1 MLDSFLK
8 LLKNIK
14 LGIPKLN
21 KLLIEKCSP
30 NSIKK
35 IHIKK
40 LFNKKIAV
48 DISIYLYKFLGE
60 GYFMEQVYLFLS
72 IFKYYCIQ
80 PIFVFDGK
88 PPAEK
93 NALLKRRYCE
103 KQEAQTEY
111 NLLEKQVANISD
123 PLLLSEVQHKMNSL
137 KKRMVRLTYYH
148 IDQVIELIRAFGFEY
163 YLAPHEAD
171 QLCVHLTVCGKTYA
185 CLSNDMDIIVSGC
198 PFVIRNLN
206 LMTHE
211 VYLYDTQSI
220 LSDLQLTFNEFREII
235 VLSGTDYELS
245 MDSSETGTALVKFPN
260 ISIKKAFEYYKQ
272 YKSIENVETR
282 FIEILC
288 DDVDICEN
296 TFYDWLHNKGIIQ
309 KHTMKKICDMFDISN
324 YTTEMNEFIEKN
336 TPTEKSK
343 MNVPAI
349 KMIMQKYHFI
359 FV

>member
-1 MLDSFLK
+1 M
-8 LLKNIK
+8 
-14 LGIPKLN
+14 GIPKLN

-103 KQEAQTEY
+103 KQEAQSEY
-111 NLLEKQVANISD
+111 KLLEQKLSDISD
-123 PLLLSEVQHKMNSL
+123 PTVLSEVQHKMNSL
-137 KKRMVRLTYYH
+137 KKKMIRLTYYH
-148 IDQVIELIRAFGFEY
+148 IDQAIELIRAFGFEY

-171 QLCVHLTVCGKTYA
+171 QLCVHLAVSGKAYA
-185 CLSNDMDIIVSGC
+185 CLSNDMDILVSGC
-198 PFVIRNLN
+198 PYVIRNLN

-211 VYLYDTQSI
+211 VYMYDTQSI
-220 LSDLQLTFNEFREII
+220 LSDLQLSFQEFREII
-235 VLSGTDYELS
+235 VLSGTDYELQGFGDNS
-245 MDSSETGTALVKFPN
+245 NAAVVKFPN
-260 ISIKKAFEYYKQ
+260 MSIKKAFEYYKQ
-272 YKSIENVETR
+272 YKSVEPVEMR
-282 FIEILC
+282 FIEILQH
-288 DDVDICEN
+288 DVDIVEN
-296 TFYDWLHNKGIIQ
+296 TFYDWLHNKGVIQ
-309 KHTMKKICDMFDISN
+309 KQIMQKICAMFDISN
-324 YTTEMNEFIEKN
+324 YANEMNEFIEKN
-336 TPTEKSK
+336 TSTEKPK
-343 MNVPAI
+343 MNVITI
-349 KMIMQKYHFI
+349 KTIMQKYHFV